1 LISVIIPTRNRAQ
14 YLKNAL
20 KSITNQTLNP
30 NEFEVIVIDNGSTDS
45 TCKVASKFKIKIP
58 NLKYFFAPEPGLHVG
73 RHLGL
78 KESSGDILVFADDDI
93 EAFPSWLESYN
104 SIFNSSKSIAMAG
117 GNNIPKFECEPPNWI
132 NELWKKSLFKSY
144 NSIPLLSVIEFKKN
158 PKFISPFLVW
168 GCNFAIRK
176 DVLLAAG
183 GFHPDGM
190 PNELLQYR
198 GDGETHVSRYVEES
212 RLLCAFS
219 KEASV
224 FHLVTKSRMSS
235 EYFRNRGFSQ
245 GISDSFSSK
254 RVVSKK
260 KIMTV
265 KFFKRAINFFVT
277 KLTYFFYSKDVKFI
291 INTVQK
297 GYTEGYSFHDK
308 AYKNDANVY
317 KWVHKK
323 FFFE

>member
-1 LISVIIPTRNRAQ
+1 MISVIIPTRNRAR

-20 KSITNQTLNP
+20 RSITKQTLNP
-30 NEFEVIVIDNGSTDS
+30 NKFEVIVVDNGSTDT
-45 TCKVASKFKIKIP
+45 TCEVVNKFKIKMA
-58 NLKYFFAPEPGLHVG
+58 NLKYFYAPEPGLHVG

-93 EAFPSWLESYN
+93 EAFSSWLESYN
-104 SIFNSSKSIAMAG
+104 NIFNSSKSIAMAG

-132 NELWKKSLFKSY
+132 KELWNKSLFKSY

-190 PNELLQYR
+190 PNELLKYR

-212 RLLCAFS
+212 SMLCAFS
-219 KEASV
+219 KDASV
-224 FHLVTKSRMSS
+224 FHLVTENRMSS
-235 EYFRNRGFSQ
+235 EYFENRGFNQ
-245 GISDSFSSK
+245 GISDSFFAK
-254 RVVSKK
+254 RLVSKK
-260 KIMTV
+260 KIMPV
-265 KFFKRAINFFVT
+265 KFFKRTINFFARR
-277 KLTYFFYSKDVKFI
+277 LTYFFYSKDVKFI
-291 INTVQK
+291 INAVQK
-297 GYTEGYSFHDK
+297 SYKEGFSFHDK
-308 AYKNDANVY
+308 AYKSDEDVY
-317 KWVHKK
+317 NWVHKE
-323 FFFE
+323 FFF